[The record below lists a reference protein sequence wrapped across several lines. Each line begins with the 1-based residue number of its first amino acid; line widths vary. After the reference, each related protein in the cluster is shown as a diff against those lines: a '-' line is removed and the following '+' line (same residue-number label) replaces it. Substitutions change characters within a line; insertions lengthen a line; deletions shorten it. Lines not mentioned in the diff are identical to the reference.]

1 MSTAGLPDRIA
12 RRERVARVVPDASAS
27 AEPTAAAPAEEAV
40 PPAARPRL
48 QPRSKTPKASLS
60 TRISASTEQRLQQFT
75 ARGYA
80 VTDVVDLALV
90 EFLDRNGG

>member
-12 RRERVARVVPDASAS
+12 RRERVARVVPDTPASADS
-27 AEPTAAAPAEEAV
+27 AAAAPAAAAD
-40 PPAARPRL
+40 PPATRPRL
-48 QPRSKTPKASLS
+48 QPRLKTPKASLS
-60 TRISASTEQRLQQFT
+60 TRISATTEQRLQQFT